1 MRAIGFSTRKK
12 AGTPCLFYYLNIRL
26 SRSSIVTPG
35 IPAAPETP
43 IVRGLSGKVTPVNIP
58 VKFTA
63 ASAQSPVIIPPIA
76 L

>member
-1 MRAIGFSTRKK
+1 M
-12 AGTPCLFYYLNIRL
+12 TPQNLPGLCYLNIKL
-26 SRSSIVTPG
+26 SNKSIVTPG

-43 IVRGLSGKVTPVNIP
+43 KVSGLSGNVTPVKNP

-63 ASAQSPVIIPPIA
+63 ASAQRPVMIPPKA